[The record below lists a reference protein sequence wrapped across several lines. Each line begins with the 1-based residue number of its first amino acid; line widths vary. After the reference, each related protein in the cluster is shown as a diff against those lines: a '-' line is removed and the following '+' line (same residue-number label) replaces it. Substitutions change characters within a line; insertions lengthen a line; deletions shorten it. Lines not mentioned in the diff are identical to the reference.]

1 MEITARELL
10 DVEIREAFRGYHRD
24 DVNDLLER
32 AASTIEA
39 LSDRVRQFGERAASA
54 EGGAGRVRETE
65 DILHRTLLL
74 AQRAAD
80 EAVAEAQAQARQMVE
95 EADAQARR
103 ILADAESELRR
114 RGEVE
119 RRRLEDEILELS
131 GRRDALLADV
141 EKLGRHESDY
151 RERIVQTLEAD
162 LAMLRSRPTA
172 SPGPLPEMHE
182 IEVPSAPESVMRT
195 NGELPVADEATR
207 SFESLGLDPISRPLV
222 GSGVGG
228 DTGNIPVVEAPS
240 PAEAPIAEAPAAE
253 APGVLAA
260 EVSAV
265 ATPLEIDL
273 HGEEQALEAEVLDDD
288 AFFATLRE
296 AVSDEAPLGPREGGE
311 ATFFDQDATNPGSF
325 KELFKRRR

>member
-39 LSDRVRQFGERAASA
+39 LTDRLRQLSERAASA

-80 EAVAEAQAQARQMVE
+80 EAVAEAQETARQMVE

-103 ILADAESELRR
+103 VLADAEAELRR
-114 RGEVE
+114 RSESE

-131 GRRDALLADV
+131 SRRDALLTDV
-141 EKLGRHESDY
+141 EKLSRHESDY

-162 LAMLRSRPTA
+162 LALFRSRPSA
-172 SPGPLPEMHE
+172 APAPMPELND
-182 IEVPSAPESVMRT
+182 IDVPAVPEGVVRT
-195 NGELPVADEATR
+195 NGESPVADDATR
-207 SFESLGLDPISRPLV
+207 AFEVFADLDTGARPLV
-222 GSGVGG
+222 GSRG
-228 DTGNIPVVEAPS
+228 VEAP
-240 PAEAPIAEAPAAE
+240 AEAEVAAAPDVEPPADDRSSV
-253 APGVLAA
+253 PRLQG
-260 EVSAV
+260 
-265 ATPLEIDL
+265 PLEIDL
-273 HGEEQALEAEVLDDD
+273 HGEEQVIEAEVLDDD

-296 AVSDEAPLGPREGGE
+296 AVSDDAPLGPRDDPS
-311 ATFFDQDATNPGSF
+311 FFDQDATNPGSF

>member
-1 MEITARELL
+1 MEITGRELL

-24 DVNDLLER
+24 DVNELLER

-39 LSDRVRQFGERAASA
+39 LTVRVRQFGERTASA

-80 EAVAEAQAQARQMVE
+80 EAVAEAQAKARQMVE
-95 EADAQARR
+95 EADGQARR
-103 ILADAESELRR
+103 MLADAEAELRR
-114 RGEVE
+114 RSETE
-119 RRRLEDEILELS
+119 RRRLENEILELS

-141 EKLGRHESDY
+141 EKLSRHESEY

-162 LAMLRSRPTA
+162 LALLRSRPSA
-172 SPGPLPEMHE
+172 APGPTPELHHV
-182 IEVPSAPESVMRT
+182 EVPVAPEGVARS
-195 NGELPVADEATR
+195 NGGMPVVEEATR
-207 SFESLGLDPISRPLV
+207 SFESLGLDAAARPLV
-222 GSGVGG
+222 GSAEGGV
-228 DTGNIPVVEAPS
+228 TGEVPVSEAASAPVAVSSESSVADAPS
-240 PAEAPIAEAPAAE
+240 
-253 APGVLAA
+253 LDL
-260 EVSAV
+260 
-265 ATPLEIDL
+265 PLEIDL
-273 HGEEQALEAEVLDDD
+273 HGEERAIEAEVLDDD

-296 AVSDEAPLGPREGGE
+296 AVTDDAPLGPREGNE